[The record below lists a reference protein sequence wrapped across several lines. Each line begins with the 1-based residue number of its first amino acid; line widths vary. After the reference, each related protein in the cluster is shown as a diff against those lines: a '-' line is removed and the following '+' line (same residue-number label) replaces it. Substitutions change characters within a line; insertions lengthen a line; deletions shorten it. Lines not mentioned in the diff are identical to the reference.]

1 MAWEEEVLAAAARYV
16 DGYRGV
22 EERRRAW
29 DAAAKD
35 VLLPVLRR
43 TCELLRKESIE
54 ARAERFDD
62 RTNASDV
69 ELWMVPF
76 PTGVVWTTREGN
88 EVRGIERPAAMGYGQ
103 GDDGRV
109 AHWRR
114 GHSLDDEPPSP
125 ARVIAVLAH
134 PKELTRELVERHVVE
149 FLREAWT
156 TSFRGPGEPSDR
168 PIGFNVP
175 PPPDVDAG

>member
-1 MAWEEEVLAAAARYV
+1 MKWDDEVSQAARRYV
-16 DGYRGV
+16 DGYRDV

-29 DAAAKD
+29 DETARD

-43 TCELLRKESIE
+43 ACELLGRDGVK
-54 ARAERFDD
+54 ARADRFDD

-69 ELWMVPF
+69 EMWIVPF
-76 PTGVVWTTREGN
+76 PTGVVWTARDGN
-88 EVRGIERPAAMGYGQ
+88 EVRGVERPAAMGYGQ

-114 GHSLDDEPPSP
+114 GHSLDDDKAPA
-125 ARVIAVLAH
+125 ARVISVVQH
-134 PKELTRELVERHVVE
+134 PRELTRELVERHVVE
-149 FLREAWT
+149 FLREAWE
-156 TSFRGPGEPSDR
+156 TSFRGPVTPSDR

-175 PPPDVDAG
+175 PPHEP